1 MPAKS
6 CVVIDTNIALDLWVF
21 KDPQTQALRD
31 ALEAQRLQWIATA
44 VMREELSRV
53 LLYPHI
59 KQRID
64 LARLQCEQILG
75 WFDAWVELRDIAP
88 KAIYICKDPD
98 DQKFIDLACSH
109 QVALISKDKCVLKM
123 KNRLQRLG
131 VAVRSE
137 WTTELA

>member
-1 MPAKS
+1 MQAKS
-6 CVVIDTNIALDLWVF
+6 CVVLDTNIALDLWVF
-21 KDPQTQALRD
+21 KDPRTQALRD
-31 ALEAQRLQWIATA
+31 ALDAQRVQWIATP

-53 LLYPHI
+53 LVYPHI

-64 LARLQCEQILG
+64 QARLQCEQILG

-98 DQKFIDLACSH
+98 DQKFIDLACAH

-123 KNRLQRLG
+123 KNRLGRLG

-137 WTTELA
+137 WSKELA